1 MIIGILIE
9 AIVGILCIVLGFL
22 IWKKQ
27 KISLIHDY
35 HYRNVKEEDVPS
47 YTRQIGSGLI
57 IIGSGIL
64 LTGMLDLL
72 NSSLWW
78 VPLIIGFSIGL
89 IVIIKAQKKY
99 NGSIMS

>member
-47 YTRQIGSGLI
+47 YTRQIGIGLI
-57 IIGSGIL
+57 IIGTGIL

-78 VPLIIGFSIGL
+78 IPLIIGFSIGL

>member
-9 AIVGILCIVLGFL
+9 ATVGILCIVLGFL

-78 VPLIIGFSIGL
+78 IPLIIGFSLGL

>member
-78 VPLIIGFSIGL
+78 IPLIIGFSLGL

>member
-9 AIVGILCIVLGFL
+9 ATVGLLCIVLGFL

-27 KISLIHDY
+27 KLSLIHDY

-78 VPLIIGFSIGL
+78 IPLIIGFSLGL

>member
-78 VPLIIGFSIGL
+78 IPLIIGFSIGL
-89 IVIIKAQKKY
+89 IIIIYAQKKY

>member
-78 VPLIIGFSIGL
+78 IPLIIGFSIGL

>member
-9 AIVGILCIVLGFL
+9 ATVGLLCIVLGFL

-27 KISLIHDY
+27 KLSLIHDY

-47 YTRQIGSGLI
+47 YTRQIGIGLI
-57 IIGSGIL
+57 IIGTGIL

-78 VPLIIGFSIGL
+78 APLIIGFSLGL

>member
-72 NSSLWW
+72 YSSLWW
-78 VPLIIGFSIGL
+78 APLIIGFSLGL